1 MENCLFLKQ
10 IEDAANLRKGYT
22 YNYTHTYI
30 HTFVFRST
38 KSECMYVCMYV
49 AIVNCFERANV
60 PNLNEE
66 EIRDALSFVVVGAGP
81 TGM

>member
-1 MENCLFLKQ
+1 
-10 IEDAANLRKGYT
+10 
-22 YNYTHTYI
+22 
-30 HTFVFRST
+30 
-38 KSECMYVCMYV
+38 MYVCMYLCIYLCMYA

-81 TGM
+81 TGIQDHFVNWCVDKEVVIVISRVMILK

>member
-1 MENCLFLKQ
+1 
-10 IEDAANLRKGYT
+10 
-22 YNYTHTYI
+22 
-30 HTFVFRST
+30 
-38 KSECMYVCMYV
+38 MYVCGYDS

-81 TGM
+81 TGMGDTKYFCV